1 MPRSEE
7 RESKFKIL
15 TLLRIIMDFLKKLKG
30 NLFFFMKMIWL
41 SIYGDIYKSN

>member
-15 TLLRIIMDFLKKLKG
+15 TLLRIIMDFLKKTKG
-30 NLFFFMKMIWL
+30 KPFFFHENDLAFYIC
-41 SIYGDIYKSN
+41 